1 MKKIENRLD
10 HRIIGEQLGIFKF
23 NELSP
28 GIPFFLPKGV
38 FLYHKLQELIRRYY
52 DKYNYQEIFSP
63 LFMSSDLWKCSGH
76 YDYFKQNMFFLE
88 EEKYALK
95 PMNCP
100 AHMALFDSMKVDKK
114 ELPLR
119 IADFGKLFR
128 NENSGSLHWLARVKS
143 FSQDDAHIFLSPEQ
157 LEGELNQLLDMV
169 MEIYKFFDFKDFK
182 IFLSGRPEK
191 RAGKDEQWDEAE
203 RILRKVLSAKVDFQ
217 ENPGEGAFYGPKI
230 DFEVADSWGR
240 YFQLGSIQLDFQ
252 LPERFNLKYFDNN
265 EAKQPIVVHR
275 AILGSLERFIAILLE
290 NCQGWLPVEFSKVQ
304 AQVVILKDNLP
315 IENYLDKFAEL
326 GIRYQVV
333 EEKNIKQAIKNF
345 YEQKLPFLFIIGE
358 KEIENNSLMIKS
370 KDSQE
375 MVSLDD
381 LAKFWRAK
389 NRL

>member
-1 MKKIENRLD
+1 MKQIENQLD
-10 HRIIGEQLGIFKF
+10 HRILGEQLGIFKF
-23 NELSP
+23 SDLAP
-28 GIPFFLPKGV
+28 GIPFFLPRGV

-128 NENSGSLHWLARVKS
+128 NENSGSLHGLARVKS
-143 FSQDDAHIFLSPEQ
+143 FSQDDAHIFLAPEQ
-157 LEGELNQLLDMV
+157 LEAELNQLIDMV
-169 MEIYKFFDFKDFK
+169 LEIYIFFGFKDFK
-182 IFLSGRPEK
+182 IFLSSRPEQK
-191 RAGKDEQWDEAE
+191 AGNDQQWDEAE
-203 RILRKVLSAKVDFQ
+203 GILRKVLSKVDYQ

-230 DFEVADSWGR
+230 DFEVADSSGR

-252 LPERFNLKYFDNN
+252 LPERFNLKYYDNN

-290 NCQGWLPVEFSKVQ
+290 DCQGWLPVEFSKVQ
-304 AQVVILKDNLP
+304 AQVVVLKDQKLP
-315 IENYLDKFAEL
+315 SEYLDKFQEL
-326 GIRYQVV
+326 GIRYQVFQ
-333 EEKNIKQAIKNF
+333 ESNLKQAIKNF
-345 YEQKLPFLFIIGE
+345 YEQKLPYLFIIGA
-358 KEIENNSLMIKS
+358 KEISNKNLMVKS
-370 KDSQE
+370 KSGQE
-375 MVSLDD
+375 KIKLED
-381 LAKFWRAK
+381 LGKFWKLK
-389 NRL
+389 NRF